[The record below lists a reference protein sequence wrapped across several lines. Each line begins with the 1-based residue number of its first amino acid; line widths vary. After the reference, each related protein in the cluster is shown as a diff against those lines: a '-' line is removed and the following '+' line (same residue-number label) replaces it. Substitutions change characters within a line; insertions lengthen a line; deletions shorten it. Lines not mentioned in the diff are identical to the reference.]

1 MTSKGMRNAA
11 WALAGFGVIWGV
23 VRADLT
29 GNVARGFGASAA
41 LLLLAFVLWAVSK
54 ALEEK
59 EKKEREQ
66 KTKKGKK
73 K

>member
-1 MTSKGMRNAA
+1 MPSKRMRNAA
-11 WALAGFGVIWGV
+11 WALAGFGVIWGA
-23 VRADLT
+23 VRADLA
-29 GNVARGFGASAA
+29 GNIARGFGASAV
-41 LLLLAFVLWAVSK
+41 LLLLAVVLWAVAK

-59 EKKEREQ
+59 EKKEREH